1 MRRKISLM
9 LAVSNTSP
17 LSNLAIIGRLEFL
30 QRRYGFVRIP
40 PAVAEELAA
49 LTHLA
54 GAQRIQAAL
63 AERWLVVERLQE
75 TSLPQLTFALDP
87 GETSAIALALQLK
100 ADVLLLDEKRGR
112 IAARHC
118 GLAVAG
124 VLGELLHARHAGWI
138 PNVRD
143 EIQRLR
149 LEARFFVDAG
159 VEQFIL
165 SQVGE

>member
-1 MRRKISLM
+1 M
-9 LAVSNTSP
+9 LVVSNTSP
-17 LSNLAIIGRLEFL
+17 ISNLAIVGRLEFL
-30 QRRYGFVRIP
+30 KQRYGLVRIP
-40 PAVAEELAA
+40 VAVADELAA
-49 LTHLA
+49 LSHPA
-54 GAQRIQAAL
+54 GTQRIKAAL
-63 AERWLVVERLQE
+63 SDRWLLVEQLDKSSTPRL
-75 TSLPQLTFALDP
+75 PFPLDP
-87 GETSAIALALQLK
+87 GETAAIALALQFK

-112 IAARHC
+112 EAARHC
-118 GLAVAG
+118 GLTVAG
-124 VLGELLHARHAGWI
+124 VLGELIHAKHVGWI